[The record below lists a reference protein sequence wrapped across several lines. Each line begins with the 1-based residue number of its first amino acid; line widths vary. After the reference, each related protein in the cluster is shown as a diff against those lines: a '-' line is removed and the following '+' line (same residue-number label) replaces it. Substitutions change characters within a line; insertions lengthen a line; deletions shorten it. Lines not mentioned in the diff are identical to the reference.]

1 MEKIAKR
8 FQELTTEELYAVL
21 KLRQDVFILE
31 QKCLYPDL
39 DACDQQALHVWLQDE
54 GGIAAYLR
62 ILDRG
67 VKSPYVSMG
76 RVIAAR
82 RGCGLGAEIVRQ
94 GLLAAKEVYGA
105 DTVYLEAQL
114 YARGFYEKLGFRA
127 VSMPFDEDGIPHIKM
142 FCSMRED

>member
-1 MEKIAKR
+1 MDRIAKR
-8 FQELTTEELYAVL
+8 FQELTTEELYQIL

-31 QKCLYPDL
+31 QKCFYPDL
-39 DACDQQALHVWLQDE
+39 DACDQRALHVWLQDE

-67 VKSPYVSMG
+67 EKSPHVSMG
-76 RVIAAR
+76 RIIAAR

-105 DTVYLEAQL
+105 DTVCLEAQL

-127 VSMPFDEDGIPHIKM
+127 ISEPFDEDGITHIKM
-142 FCSMRED
+142 LCEIRQE